1 MDTAMIHVNE
11 NYLKIQAS
19 YLFTEIAHRVKA
31 HQDAHPD
38 AKIIRLGIG
47 DVGILAA
54 GKKLL
59 WDGTHI
65 TNDAAS
71 DARLEA
77 TYRKGW
83 ELEA

>member
-1 MDTAMIHVNE
+1 M
-11 NYLKIQAS
+11 
-19 YLFTEIAHRVKA
+19 
-31 HQDAHPD
+31 P
-38 AKIIRLGIG
+38 LGEAVLLG

-83 ELEA
+83 ELEGVV

>member
-1 MDTAMIHVNE
+1 M
-11 NYLKIQAS
+11 
-19 YLFTEIAHRVKA
+19 
-31 HQDAHPD
+31 P
-38 AKIIRLGIG
+38 LGETVLLG
-47 DVGILAA
+47 NVGILAA

>member
-1 MDTAMIHVNE
+1 MGEFFKAIRE
-11 NYLKIQAS
+11 GRQANTGFEFS
-19 YLFTEIAHRVKA
+19 V
-31 HQDAHPD
+31 P
-38 AKIIRLGIG
+38 LGEAVLLG
-47 DVGILAA
+47 NVGILAA

-71 DARLEA
+71 DARLET